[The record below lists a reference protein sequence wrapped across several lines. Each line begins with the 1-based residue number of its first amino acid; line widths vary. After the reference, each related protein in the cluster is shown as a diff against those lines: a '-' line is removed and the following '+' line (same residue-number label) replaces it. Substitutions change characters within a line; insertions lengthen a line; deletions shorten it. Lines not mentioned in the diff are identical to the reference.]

1 MELRMQPANE
11 LLTTKEAATF
21 LKVSRQYLEIDR
33 CRHNQSGTPPKVPFL
48 RILGR
53 TIRYRRSDLEKLLEA
68 SLVKGAE

>member
-1 MELRMQPANE
+1 MQPDND

-33 CRHNQSGTPPKVPFL
+33 CRHNQSGVSPKVPFL

-53 TIRYRRSDLEKLLEA
+53 TIRYRRSDLEKILEA
-68 SLVKGAE
+68 SRVA

>member
-1 MELRMQPANE
+1 MGVAPMQPDND

-33 CRHNQSGTPPKVPFL
+33 CRHNQSGVPPKVPFL

-68 SLVKGAE
+68 SRVE